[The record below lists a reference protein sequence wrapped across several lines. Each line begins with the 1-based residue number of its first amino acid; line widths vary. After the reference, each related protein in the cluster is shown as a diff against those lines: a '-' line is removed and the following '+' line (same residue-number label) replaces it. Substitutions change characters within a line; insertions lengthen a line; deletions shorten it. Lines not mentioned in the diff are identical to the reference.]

1 MYKEEEIE
9 RLNKIMRYREM
20 IKKGEIDLDDLSDE
34 VKEEIE
40 REEEKELGYKV
51 GRSKKRDAV
60 EIKDWDPM

>member
-60 EIKDWDPM
+60 EIKD